1 MFGMGIF
8 FVQKFELNLHVFTII
23 IYSLHLILESRVFI
37 ENSLQTIDII

>member
-8 FVQKFELNLHVFTII
+8 FVQKFELNLHVFTI